1 MHTLVLGGF
10 MIDIYHLPLSKLAY
24 IFNKKDIL
32 YIRGMSEP
40 QIYIRG
46 FAKATNEKSLE
57 KMFEKFGAIK

>member
-1 MHTLVLGGF
+1 
-10 MIDIYHLPLSKLAY
+10 MIVFHLALFQNKL
-24 IFNKKDIL
+24 IFNKKTF

-46 FAKATNEKSLE
+46 FAKSTTEKSLE